1 MYLSNHPPLVL
12 HGFIFQMQ
20 NQSHNKCN
28 SFASKG
34 GEDVI
39 ILQPCRQPNLKN
51 HKFTIRYLRLKS
63 RKLRSQTWFG
73 LWTISFFLPTIVL
86 LFLSS
91 CFWFFLPIGA
101 AQPNYCFFCFG
112 IKSYRFE
119 MHQKIGVFPN
129 GCSCFS
135 NNHSEKRSCE

>member
-1 MYLSNHPPLVL
+1 MSNHPPLAL
-12 HGFIFQMQ
+12 HGFIFQMK

-28 SFASKG
+28 SFATKG
-34 GEDVI
+34 GEDLI

-51 HKFTIRYLRLKS
+51 HTFTIRYLRLKS

-73 LWTISFFLPTIVL
+73 LWTISFFLPSHRCSSFSFL
-86 LFLSS
+86 LFLV
-91 CFWFFLPIGA
+91 LPPHRRRPT
-101 AQPNYCFFCFG
+101 QLLFFFCFG

-119 MHQKIGVFPN
+119 IHQKIGVFPN

-135 NNHSEKRSCE
+135 TNHSEKRSCG